1 MTFLEIL
8 SPLFPRALLTDRKL
22 MNLFA
27 AQSMPHRSDFNRLL
41 AARHHIGSG
50 LCLILAA
57 FAISGCANMG
67 GIAPHSKITDGNTLA
82 AGAAI
87 QGAAIDANWPKAAW
101 WQAYRDPQLDALVL
115 QAISGSPTL
124 KIARA
129 RVELASSL
137 AGIARASTLPT
148 VGAKAEMTRELFT
161 GQGLVP
167 PPLAGT
173 WSWVAEIGVQ
183 ARYDLD
189 LWEKDRNA
197 LEAAL
202 DTVHVSAAEA
212 RSAQLQLE
220 TSVVRSYLHLALQYQ
235 LKDVANASLQQQE
248 AIAGIARRR
257 LRAGLGT
264 QLEVSQAETSL
275 PVARSNIEQL
285 DESISLLRNQIA
297 ALSGQGPG
305 AGDAIQRPSLLQGAT
320 GEVVQQLPIAL
331 PDYVPANLIGRR
343 PDVVAQRWRVE
354 AAGKNI
360 EVAKAGFYPDINI
373 SAFLGFQ
380 SLGFAGF
387 LSSNSALR
395 GIGPAISLP
404 IFEGGRLRGR
414 LGAETANYD
423 AAVESYN
430 NTLVLALQSVADQI
444 VKLKSS
450 EKQKAEIEKALAL
463 AQKSYDLAQRGFH
476 SGISE
481 YLSVLNAQTVL
492 LQQQQ
497 RMEQAN
503 AAYLD
508 AWAQL
513 MQALGGGLE
522 EQAAP
527 AVASTR
533 Q

>member
-1 MTFLEIL
+1 MKTFASL
-8 SPLFPRALLTDRKL
+8 PALHLP
-22 MNLFA
+22 A
-27 AQSMPHRSDFNRLL
+27 FNRS
-41 AARHHIGSG
+41 AATRRHIGAG
-50 LCLILAA
+50 LCLIFAALAV
-57 FAISGCANMG
+57 SGCADMR
-67 GIAPHSKITDGNTLA
+67 GISPQSKITDSNTLA
-82 AGAAI
+82 AGSAI
-87 QGAAIDANWPKAAW
+87 HSAGIDANWPKAAW
-101 WQAYRDPQLDALVL
+101 WHAYADPQLDGLVQ

-137 AGIARASTLPT
+137 AGIARANTLPQ
-148 VGAKAEMTRELFT
+148 VGAKAETTRELFT
-161 GQGLVP
+161 GQGLFP
-167 PPLAGT
+167 PPLAGN
-173 WSWVAEIGVQ
+173 WDWDNEIAVK
-183 ARYDLD
+183 ASYDLD
-189 LWEKDRNA
+189 LWEKDKNA

-202 DTVHVSAAEA
+202 DTVHASAAEA

-235 LKDVANASLQQQE
+235 LRDVAAASLQQQE
-248 AIAGIARRR
+248 SIASIARRR

-264 QLEVSQAETSL
+264 QLELSQAETSL
-275 PVARSNIEQL
+275 PVAHSNIEQL

-305 AGDAIQRPSLLQGAT
+305 AGDAIQRPRLLP
-320 GEVVQQLPIAL
+320 EVMGKASTQLPIVL

-360 EVAKAGFYPDINI
+360 AVAKAGFYPDINI

-380 SLGFAGF
+380 SIGFAGF
-387 LSSNSALR
+387 LTANSAIR
-395 GIGPAISLP
+395 GIAPAISLP
-404 IFEGGRLRGR
+404 IFEGGRLRSR

-450 EKQKAEIEKALAL
+450 EKQKTQIEQALAL
-463 AQKSYDLAQRGFH
+463 AQTSYELAQRGFH

-481 YLSVLNAQTVL
+481 YLTVLNAQTVL

-497 RMEQAN
+497 RMEQVN
-503 AAYLD
+503 AVYLD
-508 AWAQL
+508 TWAQL

-522 EQAAP
+522 EKTAP
-527 AVASTR
+527 AIASTR
-533 Q
+533 P

>member
-1 MTFLEIL
+1 MKTFA
-8 SPLFPRALLTDRKL
+8 SPFTLHLPEFLWP
-22 MNLFA
+22 
-27 AQSMPHRSDFNRLL
+27 L
-41 AARHHIGSG
+41 AARRQTGFGPG
-50 LCLILAA
+50 LATPLFATLALLA
-57 FAISGCANMG
+57 LLALSGCADMK
-67 GIAPHSKITDGNTLA
+67 GISPQSKMTDGNTLS
-82 AGAAI
+82 AGSAI
-87 QGAAIDANWPKAAW
+87 QGASLDAHWPKAAW
-101 WQAYRDPQLDALVL
+101 WQAYGDTQLDGLVQ

-129 RVELASSL
+129 RVELARSL
-137 AGIARASTLPT
+137 AGVARAKTLPS
-148 VGAKAEMTRELFT
+148 VGAKAESTRELFT

-167 PPLAGT
+167 PPLAGN
-173 WSWVAEIGVQ
+173 WEWYNEIAVKAE
-183 ARYDLD
+183 YDLD
-189 LWEKDRNA
+189 LWEKDRSA

-202 DTVHVSAAEA
+202 DTIHASAAEA

-220 TSVVRSYLHLALQYQ
+220 TSVVRSYLQLALQYQ
-235 LKDVANASLQQQE
+235 LRDVANASLQQQE
-248 AIAGIARRR
+248 AIANIARRR

-285 DESISLLRNQIA
+285 DEAISLARNQIA

-305 AGDAIQRPSLLQGAT
+305 AGDAIQRPNLLPGSRNNASA
-320 GEVVQQLPIAL
+320 QLPISL

-387 LSSNSALR
+387 LSSNAAAR
-395 GIGPAISLP
+395 GIAPAISLP
-404 IFEGGRLRGR
+404 IFEGGRLRSQ
-414 LGAETANYD
+414 LGAQTANYD

-430 NTLVLALQSVADQI
+430 NTLVLALQAVADQI

-463 AQKSYDLAQRGFH
+463 AQRTYDLAQRSYH

-481 YLSVLNAQTVL
+481 YLTVLNTQTVL

-497 RMEQAN
+497 RMEQIN
-503 AAYLD
+503 TAYLD

-522 EQAAP
+522 EKPAP
-527 AVASTR
+527 AIADNK